1 MVALITGAASAAAFR
16 IKRLLDFDRVIF
28 ADHLDLPQSIFKETR
43 FLQIPAGTSSSFAHQ
58 LLKLC
63 LDNQVDMVFP
73 LRKDELQPLAE
84 AKVLFGEYGIR
95 LVVPEPEQLAGMPV
109 DAGSKSDC
117 IILSDGL
124 IIGGQ
129 FMELL
134 HFPSDSGIFSF
145 DTEDPQSATLFA
157 IS

>member
-16 IKRLLDFDRVIF
+16 IRRLLDFDQVIF
-28 ADHLDLPQSIFKETR
+28 ADHLDLPQLIFKETR
-43 FLQIPAGTSSSFAHQ
+43 FLQIPEGSSSSFAHQ

-63 LDNQVDMVFP
+63 LDNHVDIVFP

-84 AKVLFGEYGIR
+84 AKVLFSEYGIR
-95 LVVPEPEQLAGMPV
+95 LIVPDPEQLAGMPT
-109 DAGSKSDC
+109 DAGSKNDC

-145 DTEDPQSATLFA
+145 DNENPGSATLFA
-157 IS
+157 IT